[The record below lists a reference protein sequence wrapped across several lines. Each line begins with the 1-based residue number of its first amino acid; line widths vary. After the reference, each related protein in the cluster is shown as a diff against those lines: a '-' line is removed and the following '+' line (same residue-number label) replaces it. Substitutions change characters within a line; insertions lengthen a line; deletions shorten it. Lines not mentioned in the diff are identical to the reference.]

1 MAYATNDDFGNRS
14 GLGLRIVDETV
25 GTGGA
30 SGTQSFDLANDNVL
44 AGSYTF
50 SYGTSG
56 SNVLTSL
63 TETNEYIFD
72 KESGRV
78 YLTGT
83 GATSIQQDILYATYT
98 YTDDFSD
105 GTVSSFLDNATSQID
120 KLTGRRWTT
129 GTSITEYRDGRR
141 NMSKQYPTT
150 NRPFTTDWDA
160 PDKIVLKKFPV
171 TKIDQ
176 VYFLSSPI
184 QISKFYNYDDNLAT
198 YTDKTDE
205 VNSSSETPFSLFA
218 STPAAN
224 DYVYIGSN
232 QRFFGLD
239 INLATDGTGSPA
251 IDWEYYN
258 GSAWADITE
267 SETDSGASTFTN
279 SGKFTWSF
287 PWGWT
292 RNSVNSVTNYWLRG
306 KLTSGYTIP
315 PVCATISIQDSVS
328 LILEPRQILF
338 KENGVLNFMGVEVPD
353 GQQNIRIDYFHG
365 MTATPDYITELTI
378 LIAAL
383 QGFINLTGGSYNDAT
398 SYTVGSKSVTIGEQY
413 VNIREVIKQYKER
426 INELLQ
432 LAGKRADVVV
442 I

>member
-1 MAYATNDDFGNRS
+1 MAYATNSEFGDRS
-14 GLGLRIVDETV
+14 GLGLRIPRETV

-30 SGTQSFDLANDNVL
+30 SGTQSFDLDNDNIIS
-44 AGSYTF
+44 GSYTF
-50 SYGTSG
+50 SYGTAG
-56 SNVLTSL
+56 SNELKDL
-63 TETNEYIFD
+63 TETTDYVFD
-72 KESGRV
+72 KESGEV

-83 GATSIQQDILYATYT
+83 GAVVINQDILYATYT

-105 GTVSSFLDNATSQID
+105 ATISDFLNNATSQVD

-141 NMSKQYPTT
+141 NMSKLYPTT
-150 NRPFTTDWDA
+150 DRPYVSDWDA

-171 TKIDQ
+171 TKIDN
-176 VYFLSSPI
+176 VYFLSNPI
-184 QISKFYNYDDNLAT
+184 SISKFFNYDDNLAT

-205 VNSSSETPFSLFA
+205 VNSSSETPFTLFA
-218 STPAAN
+218 ATPAAD
-224 DYVYIGSN
+224 DYVYIGSS

-239 INLATDGTGSPA
+239 INLATNGTGTPA

-267 SETDSGASTFTN
+267 SETDSGSSTFTA

-292 RNSVNSVTNYWLRG
+292 RNDVNSVSNYWIRG
-306 KLTSGYTIP
+306 KVATSYTIAP
-315 PVCATISIQDSVS
+315 ICATMTIQDSIS

-338 KENGVLNFMGVEVPD
+338 KNNGILNFMGVNVPD

-365 MTATPDYITELTI
+365 MSSTPDYITELTI
-378 LIAAL
+378 MIAAL
-383 QGFINLTGGSYNDAT
+383 QAFINLTGGSYNDAT
-398 SYTVGSKSVTIGEQY
+398 SYNVGSKSVTIGEQY